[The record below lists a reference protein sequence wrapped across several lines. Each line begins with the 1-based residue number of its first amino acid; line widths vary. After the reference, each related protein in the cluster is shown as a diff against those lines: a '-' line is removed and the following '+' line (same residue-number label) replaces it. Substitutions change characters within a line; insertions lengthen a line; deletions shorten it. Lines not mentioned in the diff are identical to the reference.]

1 MNFYFLVPRLDE
13 ETHIELL
20 LFSYVLLVMV
30 LLLRTYRFT
39 STFIWIPTNMIEH
52 PSDFNYRIKK

>member
-1 MNFYFLVPRLDE
+1 MNFYFLVPSLDE

-20 LFSYVLLVMV
+20 LFSFVLLVMV

-52 PSDFNYRIKK
+52 PSDFN